1 MAGAAAQTLAID
13 GSNFQA
19 GSSVTYNGAAQ
30 TATLVS
36 STEVTVALTASEQA
50 TAGTYAVIVTNP
62 SPGGGASN
70 TMNFTIDNPVPAITS
85 ISPSTTSAGAAP
97 QTLVINGSNFNA
109 CSAVTYDGVVHA
121 ANFESSTQLSI
132 SLTPSDLASAG
143 TYAVVVTNLS
153 PGGGS
158 SNTEDFS
165 VTAQTATQ
173 NVVYYVST
181 AGNDSWSGTLA
192 APNAT
197 GTDGP
202 FATLTEAQAT
212 VRAVKASATQPIT
225 VYIRGGV
232 FFLSTPLVFTPQDSG
247 TAALPITYEAY
258 PNETPVLSGGVSI
271 SGWQPL
277 PITYEGGQQVYITQI
292 PAVASGSWYFHE
304 LFVNGARRTRARSP
318 NTGFYNVLGAVT
330 TSGPS
335 TFQYNVGDIN
345 PAWAGTGAEVVLL
358 QYWEDTRSPIA
369 SVDASTVTATL
380 AGTAYPYASEPN
392 APYWVENTLDA
403 LDAPG
408 EWYLNS
414 STGVLSYIPM
424 AGENMAQVQVVA
436 PSPTQLIL
444 FQGNASAGSYVSNLV
459 FNGLRFQYT
468 DWSES
473 ATGYSDV
480 QVAYDIPAAIQGTG
494 VSSITIENCTFS
506 ELGQWAIALAGGA
519 QSNVIQGN
527 TITDLGAGGV
537 KIGDPNIPS
546 STSAESFGNVV
557 SNNQISNL
565 GAVYTAAAGIWVGQ
579 SSGNT
584 ISHNSINGT
593 YNTAISVGWTWGY
606 GASAAQGNLIE
617 YNLIYNIG
625 QGITSDMGGIYTL
638 GVQPGTVVNN
648 NVIYNV
654 SSYSY
659 GGWGIYLDEGSS
671 DILVENNIVY
681 NAENGGFDFHYG
693 VSDTVRNNILALGT
707 TCEISRG
714 ETETQQAFTFENN
727 IVYWSQGPLL
737 SEDTGGVW
745 SDGEDFFD
753 DNLYYLTTGSTF
765 TFSDYTLAQWQAQG
779 KDVHS
784 LIANPLF
791 TNPAAGN
798 FSLAAGSPAYSLGF
812 QAIDVST
819 VGPQAR

>member
-1 MAGAAAQTLAID
+1 MAITPMGLCFCSPGTLKRLRVFCACLVWAFATLAI
-13 GSNFQA
+13 
-19 GSSVTYNGAAQ
+19 SSR
-30 TATLVS
+30 
-36 STEVTVALTASEQA
+36 SEA
-50 TAGTYAVIVTNP
+50 TAATSRSSRHN
-62 SPGGGASN
+62 
-70 TMNFTIDNPVPAITS
+70 NPVPTVTS
-85 ISPSTTSAGAAP
+85 LSPSTTTAGAAP
-97 QTLVINGSNFNA
+97 QTLVINGSNFVA
-109 CSAVTYDGVVHA
+109 GSAVTYNGVAHA
-121 ANFESSTQLSI
+121 ASFKSSTQLSI
-132 SLTPSDLASAG
+132 SLTASDLATAG

-158 SNTEDFS
+158 SNTKDFT
-165 VTAQTATQ
+165 VTAQIATQ
-173 NVVYYVST
+173 GIVYYVST

-192 APNAT
+192 APNSA

-202 FATLTEAQAT
+202 FATISKAQAT
-212 VRAVKASATQPIT
+212 VRTINTGATQPIT

-232 FFLSTPLVFTPQDSG
+232 YYISTPLVFTPQDSG

-258 PNETPVLSGGVSI
+258 PNEVPVLSGGVTI
-271 SGWQPL
+271 SGWQA
-277 PITYEGGQQVYITQI
+277 GGTVGGNQIYTTQI

-304 LFVNGARRTRARSP
+304 LFVNGARRTRARTP
-318 NTGFYNVLGAVT
+318 NTGFYNVNGTVT
-330 TSGPS
+330 TNGPS
-335 TFQYNVGDIN
+335 TFQYDSGNIN

-369 SVDASTVTATL
+369 SVDASTLTVTL
-380 AGTAYPYASEPN
+380 AGTAYTSASEPN
-392 APYWVENTLDA
+392 APYWVENTISA

-424 AGENMAQVQVVA
+424 AGENMTQVQVVA

-444 FQGNASAGSYVSNLV
+444 FEGNASAGSYVSNLV
-459 FNGLRFQYT
+459 FNGLTFQYT

-473 ATGYSDV
+473 ATGYSDLQADYNVPAVV
-480 QVAYDIPAAIQGTG
+480 QGMG

-506 ELGQWAIALAGGA
+506 ELGQYAIALGGGA
-519 QSNVIQGN
+519 QNNVIQN
-527 TITDLGAGGV
+527 NVMTDLGAGGV
-537 KIGDPNIPS
+537 KIGDPTIPS
-546 STSAESFGNVV
+546 STSTQSFGNVV

-565 GAVYTAAAGIWVGQ
+565 GAVYTCGVAVWVGE

-584 ISHNSINGT
+584 ISHNAINGT

-606 GASAAQGNLIE
+606 GTSAAQGNLIE
-617 YNLIYNIG
+617 YNLIYNVG
-625 QGITSDMGGIYTL
+625 QGITSDMGGVYTL
-638 GVQPGTVVNN
+638 GIQPGTIINN

-654 SSYSY
+654 SSSSY

-671 DILVENNIVY
+671 DIVVENNIVY
-681 NAENGGFDFHYG
+681 NAENGAFDFHYG
-693 VSDTVRNNILALGT
+693 AGNTGQNNIFALGT
-707 TCEISRG
+707 TGEINRSQA
-714 ETETQQAFTFENN
+714 ETQQTFTFEHN

-737 SEDTGGVW
+737 TEDTSGVW

-753 DNLYYLTTGSTF
+753 YNLYYLTTGGAV
-765 TFSDYTLAQWQAQG
+765 TFSTYTLAQWQAQG
-779 KDVHS
+779 QDVHS

-798 FSLAAGSPAYSLGF
+798 FSLAGNSPAYSLGF

-819 VGPQAR
+819 VGPQP